1 MSTPILATK
10 LISPVRERVLRP
22 RTPEDCGLCQ
32 AEVGPTDGSET
43 AGQCERV
50 VRPWAEVK
58 SRRGRRKRAEGLD
71 SSAAGRV
78 FGYREET
85 IRTWLARGGGHAAQ
99 VHKHFAIT
107 CSWATRSWMS
117 RVRRCATRRTS
128 CGCGGGSGRAQ
139 QGHPG
144 AVLGRADAR
153 EGARGDPRS
162 VPC

>member
-1 MSTPILATK
+1 
-10 LISPVRERVLRP
+10 VLRP

-99 VHKHFAIT
+99 VHKHFFHHLFLGHAELDESRT
-107 CSWATRSWMS
+107 TLRDKAHELWVWGWLWTRAARSS
-117 RVRRCATRRTS
+117 RCCAWEGGRERGRTR
-128 CGCGGGSGRAQ
+128 
-139 QGHPG
+139 
-144 AVLGRADAR
+144 
-153 EGARGDPRS
+153 
-162 VPC
+162 